1 MTSVQNH
8 QQLLSGN
15 KKLKNFSFLLIIAC
29 ILFASSCAPKRGVLR
44 SPDYKGNVGSK
55 DPNATD
61 ATGNKD
67 PDKESAAE
75 SGKASANKKYIDR
88 KISLVLPFQL
98 HEISIGSLMDADVK
112 RSSLA
117 LDFYQGFQLGLD
129 ELAGKGSNFYLNV
142 LDSKDDDFQ
151 NATLAQSEDI
161 KEASL
166 IVGPVYPKEIKT
178 FGTNLVNKEVLQ
190 INPLAASMPAEF
202 NLPNLVSL
210 TPPIRSH
217 INAIA
222 SEVARQYMP
231 GDIIILYNTSDA
243 DGKQFL
249 NGMLSAIKQYKPAVE
264 IYAVSST
271 TQMNEKLSAT
281 GSNLIVT
288 GTTDKFQIKT
298 LLGNLDLKVKEG
310 YYSFKLFGH
319 PLWSRYDFEVYPN
332 FSDYAPT
339 ITSENHLKN
348 WSAKAK
354 TFKESYYTRFG
365 VNPSDN
371 SYKGYDAAI
380 YFGGLIDKYG
390 GRNLQDHLTTESFNG
405 LYSSYKFK
413 HNDAWGFS
421 NDAVSIQVYTGNA
434 FGLR

>member
-1 MTSVQNH
+1 MTLVQNRP
-8 QQLLSGN
+8 QPLSGN
-15 KKLKNFSFLLIIAC
+15 RKVRNFSILFFLLC
-29 ILFASSCAPKRGVLR
+29 LLFISSCGTKRTVLR
-44 SPDYKGNVGSK
+44 SPDYQGNVGGK
-55 DPNATD
+55 DPNAAGAKETES
-61 ATGNKD
+61 
-67 PDKESAAE
+67 DKEGSKE

-88 KISLVLPFQL
+88 NISLVLPFQL
-98 HEISIGSLMDADVK
+98 HQISGEAVLDADVK
-112 RSSLA
+112 RSALA

-129 ELAGKGSNFYLNV
+129 ELAEKGSNFYVNV

-151 NATLAQSEDI
+151 NATLAQSEEV

-178 FGTNLVNKEVLQ
+178 FGTNLLNKEVLQ
-190 INPLAASMPAEF
+190 INPLAASMPSEF

-217 INAIA
+217 VNALA
-222 SEVARQYMP
+222 SEIARRYMP
-231 GDIIILYNTSDA
+231 GDVIIIYNTSDA

-249 NGMLSAIKQYKPAVE
+249 NGMLSAIKQFKPAAE
-264 IYAVSST
+264 IYSVSST
-271 TQMNEKLSAT
+271 AQMNEKLSTT
-281 GSNLIVT
+281 GANLIVT

-298 LLGNLDLKVKEG
+298 LLGNLDLKAKEG

-319 PLWSRYDFEVYPN
+319 PLWSRYDFQVYPN
-332 FSDYAPT
+332 FANYTPT
-339 ITSENHLKN
+339 ITSESHLKS
-348 WSAKAK
+348 WSTKAK
-354 TFKESYYTRFG
+354 TFKESYLTQFG

-380 YFGGLIDKYG
+380 YFGGLIDKYN
-390 GRNLQDHLTTESFNG
+390 GRNLKDHLTTEPFNG
-405 LYSSYKFK
+405 LFSSYKFK

-421 NDAVSIQVYTGNA
+421 NDAVSIHVYTGNS